1 MAVQQD
7 RAAEPTP
14 VPSPR
19 VILLPGAVLPADLA
33 YAALIDVLGDDA
45 QAMAKELEV
54 YADEAPSTGYSL
66 DDEVRGVL
74 READASGWDR
84 FHVVG
89 YSGGGAAALA
99 LAASE
104 PHRLLS
110 LALLEP
116 AWAGRWDLSPT
127 EQAVWREYEKLEGLP
142 SQQFMAAF
150 QRLGL
155 RPGVDPPLSP
165 PGAPPPWMGKRPAG
179 IAALMR
185 TFETYE
191 LDREALSRFPRPVY
205 YALGRLS
212 NPDQYREIAERLARV
227 FPDFTLEIFEERHH
241 FDPPHRIEPERLAR
255 SLQALWTR
263 ALSLC
268 HDSIS
273 PRSN

>member
-1 MAVQQD
+1 MA
-7 RAAEPTP
+7 
-14 VPSPR
+14 SPR

-33 YAALIDVLGDDA
+33 YTALIDVLGDA
-45 QAMAKELEV
+45 VQLMTKELEV
-54 YADEAPSTGYSL
+54 YADDAPPIDYSL

-84 FHVVG
+84 FHIVG

-127 EQAVWREYEKLEGLP
+127 EQAVRREYEKLEGLP
-142 SQQFMAAF
+142 PSRFMAAF

-155 RPGVDPPLSP
+155 RPGVDPPPPP
-165 PGAPPPWMGKRPAG
+165 PGEPPLWMAKRPAG
-179 IAALMR
+179 IAALTR
-185 TFETYE
+185 TFETYG
-191 LDREALSRFPRPVY
+191 LDREALSRFDRPVY
-205 YALGRLS
+205 YALGALS
-212 NPDQYREIAERLARV
+212 NPDQYREIAERLGRV

-255 SLQALWTR
+255 SLQALWMR
-263 ALSLC
+263 AP
-268 HDSIS
+268 D
-273 PRSN
+273 PGV